1 MRHAGPKVRHSTK
14 TPLLPHRLF
23 LARFIQVISSNPLV
37 GYYFKIQLYFLKK
50 EGNDDQSSSGI
61 DIYILQL

>member
-14 TPLLPHRLF
+14 TPLLPRRLF

-37 GYYFKIQLYFLKK
+37 GYYFKYNYIKK
-50 EGNDDQSSSGI
+50 KKGGEMMI
-61 DIYILQL
+61 RAVLV